1 MTLVST
7 HGGGFRLLWWLV
19 VQQRGR
25 VAAGSLFGTLSM
37 VVLVLPPYVIAR
49 AVDDGIAGGNQAALA
64 GWAGALL
71 AVGCAH
77 AALNVLRH
85 RTMSQVRM
93 DATFRTSEALL
104 AHATRLGAQLPRRVG
119 AGEVVAIGISDVFT
133 VSTTLTIAGPGVGAV
148 IAYVVVA
155 VLLWSVSPV
164 LAAVVVVGVPLFG
177 VLVTPLLR
185 RLRAVEVVYRE
196 QQSGLAARLV
206 DIVGG
211 LRVLSGLGGE
221 ETFARE
227 YRQRSQEL
235 QVLGFRVGAITSWIE
250 ALGIGLPVLFLGV
263 VTWLA
268 ARMAA
273 TGAITVGDLLA
284 VYGYAAVL
292 VVPVASF
299 VEGGHQLTRG
309 LVAAAR
315 VAGFLALAPRPAD
328 GAPAPAPGSG
338 LRDPASGVE
347 VAPGAFTALVSARP
361 AESVAVVERLGR
373 FTASD
378 ATWGTTRVDAVA
390 AEPLRTRILVADT
403 EADLFAGPLREVL
416 AGRGDPDGPAVA
428 RAVAAA
434 MAEDIVAGLPG
445 GLDAPVEGQGRN
457 LSGGQR
463 QRVRLARALLA
474 DPEVLLAVEP
484 TSALDAHTE
493 AALARRLRDARAG
506 RTTLVT
512 TTSPLVLA
520 HADTVF
526 FLVDG
531 RLAATGRHH
540 DLLATDARYR
550 AVVSR

>member
-1 MTLVST
+1 MTLVPT
-7 HGGGFRLLWWLV
+7 HGGGGVLWWLV
-19 VQQRGR
+19 VRQRGR

-49 AVDDGIAGGNQAALA
+49 AVDDGLAPGNWAALTA
-64 GWAGALL
+64 WSGALL

-77 AALNVLRH
+77 TALNVLRH
-85 RTMSQVRM
+85 RTMTQVRM

-104 AHATRLGAQLPRRVG
+104 AHATRLGAQLPSRIG
-119 AGEVVAIGISDVFT
+119 AGEVVAIGLADVLT
-133 VSTTLTIAGPGVGAV
+133 VSTTLTIAGPGVGSV

-164 LAAVVVVGVPLFG
+164 LAAVVVLGVPLFG

-185 RLRAVEVVYRE
+185 RLRAIEVVYRE
-196 QQSGLAARLV
+196 QQAGLTARLV

-221 ETFARE
+221 ETFARG
-227 YRQRSQEL
+227 YRQRSREL
-235 QVLGFRVGAITSWIE
+235 QVLGFRVGAVTSWIE
-250 ALGIGLPVLFLGV
+250 ALGIGLPVVFLGV

-273 TGAITVGDLLA
+273 SGALTVGELLA
-284 VYGYAAVL
+284 VYGYGAVL
-292 VVPVASF
+292 VVPVAFF
-299 VEGGHQLTRG
+299 VEGGHQLSRG
-309 LVAAAR
+309 LVAADR
-315 VAGFLALAPRPAD
+315 VARFLALAPRPAD
-328 GAPAPAPGSG
+328 GVPAPAAGSA
-338 LRDPASGVE
+338 LCDPASGVE

-361 AESVAVVERLGR
+361 AESAAVVERLGR

-378 ATWGTTRVDAVA
+378 ATWGGTRLDAIA
-390 AEPLRTRILVADT
+390 ADRLRARILVADT

-416 AGRGDPDGPAVA
+416 AGRGDPDGPALD
-428 RAVAAA
+428 RAVTAA
-434 MAEDIVAGLPG
+434 MLDDVVTALSG

-474 DPEVLLAVEP
+474 VPEVLLAVEP

-493 AALARRLRDARAG
+493 ALLAQRLRAARAG

-520 HADTVF
+520 QADTVC

-531 RLAATGRHH
+531 RRAATGTHP

-550 AVVSR
+550 SVVSR